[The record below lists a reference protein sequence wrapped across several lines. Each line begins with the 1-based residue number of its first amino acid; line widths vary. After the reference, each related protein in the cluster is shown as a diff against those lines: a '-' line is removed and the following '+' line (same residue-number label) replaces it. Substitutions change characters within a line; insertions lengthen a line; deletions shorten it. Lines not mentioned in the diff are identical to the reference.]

1 MPFYRHS
8 DTPDMDKRQR
18 GRDFI
23 ALIAIGLSVLIILL
37 ITGALGGVE
46 MLVASTVFIFAVFA
60 YFIGTST
67 GGRGPG
73 WSSLSEADGVQIDQ
87 NVLDVLPFPALRI
100 DGDGKIAETNA
111 LVRDLLKIGYR
122 VLPRATT
129 VIRSPSLLD
138 AMEETEASGKPQI
151 VVLKL
156 GSMGQETWR
165 ATVTRIKDEQGLLI
179 IFENLTA
186 IVRATQARSDFLANA
201 SHELRTPL
209 TALTGYIE
217 TMRGPARDD
226 PESWDRFLEI
236 MYREAERMN
245 RLVSDL
251 LSLSRI
257 EFSEHQS
264 PETVENFQEIAASVV
279 TALTPVAEEKGIT
292 LVLEGGGEDL
302 PVTAD
307 EDELM
312 QVIENLLS
320 NAFKY
325 TQGGG
330 VVRVSIGRAENWL
343 SARDQA
349 TRAWDDS
356 ERMSLVS
363 SSAPS
368 EIQRESV
375 WLRVEDDGPGIAREH
390 LPRLGERFY
399 RADASRGGKITGTGL
414 GLAIVKHIM
423 TRHRG
428 GLSVESLPGRGSA
441 FGVWLPLYVP
451 EVEAEGDQQQADQTV
466 TQKEGLPKISE
477 AL

>member
-1 MPFYRHS
+1 
-8 DTPDMDKRQR
+8 MDKRQR

-23 ALIAIGLSVLIILL
+23 ALIVIGLSVLIILL
-37 ITGALGGVE
+37 ITGALAGVE

-67 GGRGPG
+67 GGRGPS
-73 WSSLSEADGVQIDQ
+73 WSSLSEADGVEINQ

-111 LVRDLLKIGYR
+111 QVRDLLKIGYR

-279 TALTPVAEEKGIT
+279 TTLTPVAEEKGIT
-292 LVLEGGGEDL
+292 LLLEGDGGDL

-307 EDELM
+307 QDELM

-330 VVRVSIGRAENWL
+330 VVRVSYGRAENWL

-428 GLSVESLPGRGSA
+428 GLSVESLPGKGSA
-441 FGVWLPLYVP
+441 FGVWLPLHVP
-451 EVEAEGDQQQADQTV
+451 DLETKGGQPQANQAV